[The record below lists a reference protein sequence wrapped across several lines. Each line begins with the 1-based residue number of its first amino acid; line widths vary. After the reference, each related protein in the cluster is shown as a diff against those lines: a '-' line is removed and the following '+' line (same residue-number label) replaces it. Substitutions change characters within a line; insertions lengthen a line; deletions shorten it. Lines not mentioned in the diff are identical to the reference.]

1 MAVMISTLRSKLDE
15 AKGARNSARALL
27 ATHQKDLAEKK
38 ILLEDTLEGQAL
50 LQQTAKET
58 QEALRFH
65 IQDLVQAALDSIFP
79 GVYTFEVEFE
89 IKRGRTEALL
99 QLDKDGEKINPMDA
113 TGGGVVDI
121 MSFALRLAAWSLSKT
136 DNVILLDEPFRFVSA
151 NLRPLCGEILQ
162 GLSQRLGL
170 QIIMVTHDEEMMAIA
185 DRQFVVDQK
194 RRQSFA
200 VQH

>member
-1 MAVMISTLRSKLDE
+1 MAVNLLTLRTTLDE
-15 AKGARNSARALL
+15 SKGARKAAEQEL
-27 ATHQKDLAEKK
+27 ADANRELQEAQV
-38 ILLEDTLEGQAL
+38 LLEDILEAQAL

-65 IQDLVQAALDSIFP
+65 IQDLVQAALDSVFP

-89 IKRGRTEALL
+89 IKRGRTEANLR
-99 QLDKDGEKINPMDA
+99 LDKDGEKINPMDA

-121 MSFALRLAAWSLSKT
+121 IAFALRLAAWSLSKT
-136 DNVILLDEPFRFVSA
+136 GNTILLDEPFRFVSS

-162 GLSQRLGL
+162 GLSKKLGL
-170 QIIMVTHDEEMMAIA
+170 QIIMVTHDEEMMAVA

-200 VQH
+200 TQH